1 MHPVFARLI
10 DKIARASLSIC
21 AQPEV
26 REPNAPGWTPQANLS
41 LSAGRG
47 SDPEAGPLGEFAKN
61 SNSPRH
67 RDSRP
72 LNVKAPH
79 ELV

>member
-1 MHPVFARLI
+1 MDI
-10 DKIARASLSIC
+10 LSRIC
-21 AQPEV
+21 PQPEV
-26 REPNAPGWTPQANLS
+26 REPNAPGWTHQANLS

-47 SDPEAGPLGEFAKN
+47 SDPEAGRVRQEQQQPA
-61 SNSPRH
+61 P
-67 RDSRP
+67 SRP